1 MPFASFN
8 STNPRTNPVDFHKKK
23 HVINTRPTYVQ
34 TKKYTYCPLISF
46 WLERAPAAFLPILKK
61 PLIFLL
67 LFEHRGMDQ
76 PFPIPTNCPTTF
88 ACRTTIHISENN
100 VIKYPNTQFY
110 INRIC
115 AQLCYVYLW
124 DLELHVHKSCFK
136 ANESIKLDIVTN
148 FGTRNYLLLHI
159 DFKSSYGTVR

>member
-1 MPFASFN
+1 MKLVLPYF
-8 STNPRTNPVDFHKKK
+8 RMG
-23 HVINTRPTYVQ
+23 
-34 TKKYTYCPLISF
+34 KYLCRNVPLIPYF
-46 WLERAPAAFLPILKK
+46 LANERARSLSSHFEK

-76 PFPIPTNCPTTF
+76 PFPIPTNCPTTTF

-115 AQLCYVYLW
+115 AQLARYVMYVAYR
-124 DLELHVHKSCFK
+124 DKSLFDK
-136 ANESIKLDIVTN
+136 NIFFSFFQVFSTQLNQTSFFFLRSIFIGKIQQIFFRQTWKN
-148 FGTRNYLLLHI
+148 I
-159 DFKSSYGTVR
+159 C